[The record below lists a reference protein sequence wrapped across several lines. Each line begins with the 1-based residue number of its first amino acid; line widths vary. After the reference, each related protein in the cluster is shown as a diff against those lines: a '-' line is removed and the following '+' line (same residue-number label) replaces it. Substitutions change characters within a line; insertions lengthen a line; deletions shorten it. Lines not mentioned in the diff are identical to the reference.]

1 MIRRAATALV
11 TTLGASTL
19 GAVVLAPPA
28 AADVGQLVVVG
39 GGTVRCLVS
48 ADDVKRGG
56 GPMVVCQ
63 RVDGQPWGLAP
74 WETSKFNNRLNL
86 AVVRGTGEM
95 YWERGVVPAPNDA
108 TRGDIVVDAGQISRV
123 DGWTIQD
130 EGHRTRFTYDATGH
144 GIFINAE
151 DVRQF

>member
-1 MIRRAATALV
+1 MIRRAVTALGV
-11 TTLGASTL
+11 SIL

-28 AADVGQLVVVG
+28 AADTGQLVLLQS
-39 GGTVRCLVS
+39 GTIRCLVS

-56 GPMVVCQ
+56 GPIVVCQ
-63 RVDGQPWGLAP
+63 RVDGQPWGQAP

-86 AVVRGTGEM
+86 AVVRGTGQM
-95 YWERGVVPAPNDA
+95 YWERGVVPAANETPG
-108 TRGDIVVDAGQISRV
+108 GDIVVDAGQTYHV

-130 EGHRTRFTYDATGH
+130 EDLRTRITYDVTGH
-144 GIFINAE
+144 GLFVNAG

>member
-1 MIRRAATALV
+1 MVRRVVVVVAASSIL
-11 TTLGASTL
+11 LASP
-19 GAVVLAPPA
+19 LAPRA
-28 AADVGQLVVVG
+28 AADVGQLVVVDG
-39 GGTVRCLVS
+39 GSVRCLVS

-63 RVDGQPWGLAP
+63 RVDGQPWGQAP

-95 YWERGVVPAPNDA
+95 YWERGVVPAANDA
-108 TRGDIVVDAGQISRV
+108 TGGDTVVGGGQTYHAN
-123 DGWTIQD
+123 GWTIQD
-130 EGHRTRFTYDATGH
+130 EGLRTRFTYDATGH
-144 GIFINAE
+144 GVFIDAE

>member
-1 MIRRAATALV
+1 MVRHF
-11 TTLGASTL
+11 
-19 GAVVLAPPA
+19 GAVLAALSMLLAWPLAPRA

-56 GPMVVCQ
+56 GPIVVCQ
-63 RVDGQPWGLAP
+63 RVDGQPWGQAP

-95 YWERGVVPAPNDA
+95 YWERGVVPAANDA
-108 TRGDIVVDAGQISRV
+108 AGGEVAVDVGQTYHV
-123 DGWTIQD
+123 DGWTIQG
-130 EGHRTRFTYDATGH
+130 ENLRTRFTYDATGH
-144 GIFINAE
+144 GLFINGA

>member
-1 MIRRAATALV
+1 MVRQVVVVVAALSV
-11 TTLGASTL
+11 SLASP
-19 GAVVLAPPA
+19 LAPPA
-28 AADVGQLVVVG
+28 AADVGRLVVVG

-63 RVDGQPWGLAP
+63 RVDGQPWGQAP

-95 YWERGVVPAPNDA
+95 YWERGAVPAPNDA
-108 TRGDIVVDAGQISRV
+108 PAGDTVLDAGQTYRV

-130 EGHRTRFTYDATGH
+130 EDLRTRFTYDATGH
-144 GIFINAE
+144 GLFINGA

>member
-1 MIRRAATALV
+1 MIRRTVSALGVAA
-11 TTLGASTL
+11 L

-28 AADVGQLVVVG
+28 AADTGQLVLVDG
-39 GGTVRCLVS
+39 GAVRCLVS
-48 ADDVKRGG
+48 ADAVNRGG
-56 GPMVVCQ
+56 GPMVTCQ
-63 RVDGQPWGLAP
+63 RVDGQPWGQAP

-86 AVVRGTGEM
+86 AVVRGTGEL
-95 YWERGVVPAPNDA
+95 YWERGVVPAANDDPA
-108 TRGDIVVDAGQISRV
+108 GGEVVVDGAQSYRA

-144 GIFINAE
+144 GIFINAG